1 MADHGTVPGADM
13 AAGNITPDGAEVV
26 VNKGGVEQPGSEHD
40 SVGRVTYDWKSKR
53 VTSTDADVLICDGPC
68 RVGSIVNETAGEG
81 AVIIKDDSATL
92 MTVTVGANAVLDSI
106 RGQRVATR
114 LYVNSAVRPIVV
126 QYREAVLES

>member
-1 MADHGTVPGADM
+1 MADHGTVPGGDM
-13 AAGNITPDGAEVV
+13 VAGNITPDGAEVV

-53 VTSTDADVLICDGPC
+53 VTSRDADVLICDGPC
-68 RVGSIVNETAGEG
+68 RVGSIVNETAGAG

-114 LYVNSAVRPIVV
+114 LYVNSAVQPIVV